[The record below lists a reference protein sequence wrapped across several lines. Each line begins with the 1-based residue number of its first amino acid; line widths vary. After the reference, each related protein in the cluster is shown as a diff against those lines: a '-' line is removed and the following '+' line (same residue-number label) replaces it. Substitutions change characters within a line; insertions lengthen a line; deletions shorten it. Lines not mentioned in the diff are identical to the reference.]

1 MPVFPLPA
9 ERNQLRCMPWL
20 FLLLLINLAGFNA
33 YSQAVRKYSNE
44 FLSIGVGGRGL
55 AMSSCVTA
63 SVDDVTG
70 TYWNPAGLTHI
81 RNNFQLAVMHAEY
94 FAGIAK
100 LDYGAL
106 AIPLKDQKRFIGFSM
121 VRFAVD
127 DIPNTL
133 NLYEPDGSINYDN
146 IKSFSVGD
154 YAFQCSYAQKTP
166 VPNLSFGTNF
176 KLVYRKAG
184 SFARAWGFGLDAG
197 LQYQIKKLKLG
208 FMARDISG
216 TFNAWKFS
224 FTEQEKQVLAI
235 TGNEIPTSSLEI
247 TLPML
252 ITGIG
257 YEAGIKNKF
266 FIYPELN
273 LFMSTDGKR
282 NVLFKTNT
290 VSIDPRM
297 GLELNYSRVVYL
309 RGGIGNI
316 QKSTDDQGKAI
327 TTFQPTIGGGIRIK
341 SVSLDYAFT
350 DIGDASE
357 ALYSHVFSVNL
368 GINKRSRQP

>member
-1 MPVFPLPA
+1 MRKIILT
-9 ERNQLRCMPWL
+9 CS
-20 FLLLLINLAGFNA
+20 LLILTFAVLG
-33 YSQAVRKYSNE
+33 QAARKYSNE
-44 FLSIGVGGRGL
+44 FLSIGVGARGL
-55 AMSSCVTA
+55 ALSSCVVA
-63 SVDDVTG
+63 STDDVTG

-81 RNNFQLAVMHAEY
+81 KNNFQLSVMHAEY

-100 LDYGAL
+100 LDYGAF
-106 AIPLKDQKRFIGFSM
+106 AVPLKDQKRVVGFSI

-154 YAFQCSYAQKTP
+154 YAFQ
-166 VPNLSFGTNF
+166 F

-184 SFARAWGFGLDAG
+184 SFAKAWGFGLDAG

-208 FMARDISG
+208 FMARDVTG
-216 TFNAWKFS
+216 TFNAWKYS
-224 FTEQEKQVLAI
+224 FTDEEKEILAI
-235 TGNEIPTSSLEI
+235 TGNEIPNSSLEV

-252 ITGIG
+252 ITAIG
-257 YEAGIKNKF
+257 YEIGIKNKF
-266 FIYPELN
+266 FIYPEID

-282 NVLFKTNT
+282 NVVFKTNS
-290 VSIDPRM
+290 VSIDPRI
-297 GLELNYSRVVYL
+297 GLELNYSRIIYL

-316 QKSTDDQGKAI
+316 QKSTDDLGKPI
-327 TTFQPTIGGGIRIK
+327 TTFQPTIGGGFRIK

-368 GINKRSRQP
+368 GINKRKR